1 MGLMLKYQRLKEAV
15 VPDGIRK
22 PFTFFRCLYALNAD
36 EWKSA
41 EKVAIEAGVS
51 TNTAMNYLRI
61 AYEHRMVERRR
72 VNSRQSYAGGGKIYV
87 YRLNMPRLRDMGVIL
102 W

>member
-22 PFTFFRCLYALNAD
+22 PFTFFRCLYALDAD

-41 EKVAIEAGVS
+41 EKVAIEVGVP
-51 TNTAMNYLRI
+51 TNTVVHYLRI
-61 AYEHRMVERRR
+61 AYEHGMAERKR
-72 VNSRQSYAGGGKIYV
+72 VPASASYGGKRVYV
-87 YRLNMPRLRDMGVIL
+87 YRLNRSRLRGMGVIM